1 MADVK
6 QTLNGF
12 IDYSSP
18 KLATVLTRTW
28 KNQQQAITYKEIRE
42 AIYNGQLD
50 LSYLHQWQQDY
61 SAFIVNGYAP
71 LAQQAIDN
79 AAKGLVGQYGVNL
92 RDTVPG
98 MIDSFISQHG
108 GQLIRE
114 VSMEQYKAINVLVRQ
129 ASMTDT
135 MTVDQLARAIRPTG
149 GLTQRQSQAAMN
161 VYNQAIADGYTPEQ
175 ARNIQ
180 AKYAERVHRIR
191 ANTIAQTEMA
201 YAYNY
206 GEQMAVEQ
214 AIKDGLIG
222 SADKE
227 WSTAEDERVCKH
239 CGPLDGE
246 TVPLDGVFSIGKKLP
261 PAHPNCRCA
270 IKYVNMLPPA
280 SFSQTAPGQP
290 QVLQD
295 VPEIPDDLDLKFLE
309 CDGKINLGGTGEMY
323 AAHDPANTEYD
334 YIFKPAQTK
343 SGKPKEF
350 RAYVQEAGYKVQGII
365 DPDSAVEC
373 GTTSLDIP
381 GKGKV
386 FGAAQRRLD
395 DLDTSINLKDWQDNG
410 GPLDPDIVSQLQ
422 RENVTDWLMCN
433 YDCHGG
439 NFVVGKD
446 GTLYGIDKEQAFR
459 YIGQNG
465 AQSMSLTF
473 HPNAVYGEHE
483 PIYNTL
489 YRRFANGEI
498 DIRLNDTL
506 TYIKRIEAIP
516 DAEYREIFRNYAES
530 LYGKGAKAEQLLDQ
544 IVTRKQNVRSTFESF
559 YSDLLTQRKGTKTV
573 FTFADNAA
581 AQMFTNPSPIVNTFS
596 KTSLGTM
603 KIADLQA
610 LAKAKGIKHFGIM
623 HKDELIDV
631 LCDPSKVKQTQATAV
646 NRWKQQQAAR
656 NQKKQTQQAAQGTK
670 INGITKL
677 SDAMK
682 DIDGTLQGGSPRG
695 VPLISDSTSLE
706 GLQATLRKVEID
718 GKTYYELSGKMTE
731 NRWEQAVKDM
741 QGQKSGSRWHWN
753 VGSGTIDY
761 TQPVLN
767 LSSNTET
774 FSIGTQYIRNG
785 DDILIIA
792 GSDAS
797 NNARALMGQF
807 NIRVQAADGAEAAR
821 KIQSLM
827 QQAKITDIADDVTA
841 EAIDRYKKMRVIWQ
855 TDPKLSSTLNPATVT
870 DQQIDAALKKLGI
883 TQARLDKIEIRK
895 VTDGYFTFYDP
906 ENVTLAKKYGAAYL
920 YHEARTV
927 DAAAAVLKNGELLAT
942 TNRYGSGII
951 SHGAS
956 SSADIGTGG
965 ADSVFTRIVFDN
977 QVGKEQRY
985 GSFGNY
991 VFVFDTKTLER
1002 TDWYGYQYDEFGSTR
1017 GRTFSGRYGTEEHFR
1032 NMRNSYSRSNEL
1044 LFRRTL
1050 PLDTLTEVR
1059 VPASDRQ
1066 RLIDMLH
1073 SQGITRINNILL
1085 ENLIKVGGR
1094 MV

>member
-18 KLATVLTRTW
+18 KLATVLNRTW

-50 LSYLHQWQQDY
+50 MSYLQQWQQDY
-61 SAFIVNGYAP
+61 SKFIINGYAP

-79 AAKGLVGQYGVNL
+79 AAKGLVTRYGVNL
-92 RDTVPG
+92 RDTTPG
-98 MIDSFISQHG
+98 YIDSFISQHG

-114 VSMEQYKAINVLVRQ
+114 VSEEQYKAINVLVRQ
-129 ASMTDT
+129 ATMAED
-135 MTVDQLARAIRPTG
+135 MTVDQLARAIRPTV
-149 GLTQRQSQAAMN
+149 GLTTRQSQAAMN
-161 VYNQAIADGYTPEQ
+161 VYNQAIADGYTPQQ

-201 YAYNY
+201 YAFNY

-270 IKYVNMLPPA
+270 IKYVNILPPT
-280 SFSQTAPGQP
+280 SFSQTSPGQP

-295 VPEIPDDLDLKFLE
+295 VPEIPDDLNLKFLE
-309 CDGKINLGGTGEMY
+309 CDGQINLGGTGEMY
-323 AAHDPANTEYD
+323 AAHDNANMEYD

-343 SGKPKEF
+343 SGKPEEF

-373 GTTSLDIP
+373 GATSLDIP

-386 FGAAQRRLD
+386 FGAAQRHLD
-395 DLDTSINLKDWQDNG
+395 DLDKSFNLRDWQDNG
-410 GPLDPDIVSQLQ
+410 GPLDSNIVSQLQ
-422 RENVTDWLMCN
+422 RENVTDWLLCN
-433 YDCHGG
+433 YDSHGG
-439 NFVVGKD
+439 NFVLGTDGK
-446 GTLYGIDKEQAFR
+446 LYGIDKEQAFR
-459 YIGQNG
+459 YIGQSG

-473 HPNAVYGEHE
+473 HPNAAYGEHE

-506 TYIKRIEAIP
+506 SYIKRIEAIP
-516 DAEYREIFRNYAES
+516 DNEYREIFRQYAEA
-530 LYGKGAKAEQLLDQ
+530 LHGKGAKAEQLLDQ
-544 IVTRKQNVRSTFESF
+544 IVSRKQNLRSTFESF

-573 FTFADNAA
+573 FAFADNAA
-581 AQMFTNPSPIVNTFS
+581 AQMLTSPATAVSTFNPATL
-596 KTSLGTM
+596 KTM

-610 LAKAKGIKHFGIM
+610 LAKSKGIKHFGIM

-631 LCDPSKVKQTQATAV
+631 ISDPSKIKQTQATAV
-646 NRWKQQQAAR
+646 NRWKQQQAVR
-656 NQKKQTQQAAQGTK
+656 NQKKTQTVQGTK
-670 INGITKL
+670 INGVTKL
-677 SDAMK
+677 SDALK
-682 DIDGTLQGGSPRG
+682 DIDGTLQGSTPRG
-695 VPLISDSTSLE
+695 VPVISDSTALE
-706 GLQATLRKVEID
+706 GLQATIRKVEID
-718 GKTYYELSGKMTE
+718 GKTYYELTGKMTE
-731 NRWEQAVKDM
+731 RRWEQAAKDL
-741 QGQKSGSRWHWN
+741 QGQKTGSNWHYNYASGA
-753 VGSGTIDY
+753 IDY
-761 TQPVLN
+761 KQPTLQ
-767 LSSNTET
+767 LTGTTET

-785 DDILIIA
+785 DDVLIIA

-797 NNARALMGQF
+797 SRGRALMGQF
-807 NIRVQAADGAEAAR
+807 NIRVQAGDGADAAR

-827 QQAKITDIADDVTA
+827 QQARMTDIADDVTT

-855 TDPKLSSTLNPATVT
+855 TDPKLSSTLDPVT
-870 DQQIDAALKKLGI
+870 STDAQIDAALKKLGI

-895 VTDGYFTFYDP
+895 VTDGYFTFFDP
-906 ENVTLAKKYGAAYL
+906 ENLKIAKKLDAAYL
-920 YHEARTV
+920 YHQVNGADSV
-927 DAAAAVLKNGELLAT
+927 AAVMESGELLAT
-942 TNRYGSGII
+942 TNRWGRGII
-951 SHGAS
+951 SSGMS
-956 SSADIGTGG
+956 SSEDVRTGG
-965 ADSVFTRIVFDN
+965 ADSVFTRLVFNN
-977 QVGKEQRY
+977 QVGKEEPY
-985 GSFGNY
+985 STWSFSLI
-991 VFVFDTKTLER
+991 FDTSPLER
-1002 TDWYGYQYDEFGSTR
+1002 TDWYAYTGDTYGKTAESYMQR
-1017 GRTFSGRYGTEEHFR
+1017 RLGTEEHFTELKR
-1032 NMRNSYSRSNEL
+1032 RYHDSNEVM
-1044 LFRRTL
+1044 FRKTL
-1050 PLDTLTEVR
+1050 PLNTLKEIRT
-1059 VPASDRQ
+1059 PTDSDRQ
-1066 RLIDMLH
+1066 QLITLLH
-1073 SQGITRINNILL
+1073 NKGITRYNGILL
-1085 ENLIKVGGR
+1085 EDFIKVG
-1094 MV
+1094 VKLL